1 MKNECIQ
8 NILYKSWFDLIHKV
22 EEENIDLKQNVA
34 LNLIKLVDNSPTRK
48 KLFPLNVVSLFGD
61 LPLVKFIIEKDLIER

>member
-22 EEENIDLKQNVA
+22 EEENINLKQNLA
-34 LNLIKLVDNSPTRK
+34 LNLIKLVDNSPNRK
-48 KLFPLNVVSLFGD
+48 KLFPLNVASLFGD
-61 LPLVKFIIEKDLIER
+61 LPLVQFIIEKDLIKR